1 MLYLGSIE
9 GLRPWEELNR
19 SKGRNQLFKTQ
30 AKLASI
36 HIFKTWKKNN
46 RIKLQKVDVNF

>member
-9 GLRPWEELNR
+9 GLRLWEELNR
-19 SKGRNQLFKTQ
+19 SKGRDQLFKIQ

-36 HIFKTWKKNN
+36 QNIPKE
-46 RIKLQKVDVNF
+46 